1 MVTWKRDFAS
11 GLIVLAPVI
20 VTVWVVVWLY
30 NTIASTPFLA
40 VIDEALLAQLGAA
53 WAVEFVRVVLTM
65 AVFLLVVLAV
75 GYLMRTAVGSVVESR
90 IDRAINHLPGLRV
103 VYNASKMAAE
113 TALSGTDSLQEPVKI
128 EPWDGMQMTAFR
140 TGKRTDD
147 GRAVVFMPTAP
158 NITTGFVI
166 EVEEQDITETD
177 EQVEDALT
185 RLLSAGFGDSR
196 RSADTPVPG
205 GSSPSPDSPAPDI
218 DD

>member
-20 VTVWVVVWLY
+20 
-30 NTIASTPFLA
+30 
-40 VIDEALLAQLGAA
+40 LAQLGAA
-53 WAVEFVRVVLTM
+53 WAVEFVRVILTL

-75 GYLMRTAVGSVVESR
+75 GYLMRTAIGSVVESR
-90 IDRAINHLPGLRV
+90 IDRAINRLPGLRM

-113 TALSGTDSLQEPVKI
+113 TALAGTDSLQEPVKI

-147 GRAVVFMPTAP
+147 GRVVVFMPTAP

-166 EVEEQDITETD
+166 EVDEQDITETD

-196 RSADTPVPG
+196 RGADSPVPG
-205 GSSPSPDSPAPDI
+205 GSSPTPDSPTPDI

>member
-53 WAVEFVRVVLTM
+53 WAVEFVRVVLTL

-90 IDRAINHLPGLRV
+90 IDRAINHLPGLRM

-128 EPWDGMQMTAFR
+128 EPWDGMKMTAFR
-140 TGKRTDD
+140 TGKQTDD
-147 GRAVVFMPTAP
+147 GRVVVFMPTAP

-185 RLLSAGFGDSR
+185 RLLSAGFGDNR

-205 GSSPSPDSPAPDI
+205 GSSPTPDSPAPDT